1 MFVMAWRANTKK
13 NSTKYLSEVEDI
25 LLNQQEVMYLTYLV
39 YSDVRTGVVTM
50 IIGAAGFDKE
60 YKFKNVDKCLEKLYD
75 ILMNIKRKEA
85 WTLSRN

>member
-1 MFVMAWRANTKK
+1 MAWRANTKK

-50 IIGAAGFDKE
+50 IIGAAGYDKTF
-60 YKFKNVDKCLEKLYD
+60 KFKNVDKCLEKLYD
-75 ILMNIKRKEA
+75 ILIDIKRKEV
-85 WTLSRN
+85 WTLNRN

>member
-1 MFVMAWRANTKK
+1 MVWRANTKK
-13 NSTKYLSEVEDI
+13 NSTKYLSEVEDV

-60 YKFKNVDKCLEKLYD
+60 YKFKTVDECLSKIYD
-75 ILMNIKRKEA
+75 ILIMLKGKEK